1 MKCTV
6 ADEKEGE
13 AFISMRD
20 AVCCKVFGIDLGTI
34 DVFKEYFFQKGVFYY
49 KSYQA
54 FTQEYGAVLEFF
66 KYA

>member
-6 ADEKEGE
+6 ADEKDGE

-49 KSYQA
+49 KSY
-54 FTQEYGAVLEFF
+54 
-66 KYA
+66 